1 MVSYIICKSCTL
13 IAYKSSIRAKD
24 IMNPNP
30 KMIEA
35 DILASEALNTM
46 QKNNISHLLVM
57 KNDEF
62 IGIVHLHNILNEG
75 IS

>member
-1 MVSYIICKSCTL
+1 M
-13 IAYKSSIRAKD
+13 
-24 IMNPNP
+24 
-30 KMIEA
+30 
-35 DILASEALNTM
+35 LASEALNTM
-46 QKNNISHLLVM
+46 QKNNISQLLVM

>member
-1 MVSYIICKSCTL
+1 
-13 IAYKSSIRAKD
+13 
-24 IMNPNP
+24 MNPTP

-46 QKNNISHLLVM
+46 QKNNISQLLVM

-62 IGIVHLHNILNEG
+62 IGIILLHNILNEG